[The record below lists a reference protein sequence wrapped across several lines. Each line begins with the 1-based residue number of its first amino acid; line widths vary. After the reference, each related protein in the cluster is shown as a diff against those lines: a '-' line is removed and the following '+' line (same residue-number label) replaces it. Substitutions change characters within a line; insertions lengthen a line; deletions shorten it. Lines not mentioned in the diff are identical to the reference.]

1 MTQLLVFGDL
11 LPEPKKQLHDCQSDN
26 EAQSFFCD
34 VNCNWLYRVLNKA
47 SLIGRMGWG
56 GGGEQ

>member
-26 EAQSFFCD
+26 EAQSFFS
-34 VNCNWLYRVLNKA
+34 A
-47 SLIGRMGWG
+47 IGCT
-56 GGGEQ
+56 ES